1 MTPHLADTPVLES
14 ERHAKGAHEHPATPE
29 ATALAARLAAG
40 IPTLKTERLVLRP
53 SRLDDFPA
61 FADLLASERSRYVG
75 GPMSRDTAWAEFA
88 QLTAGW
94 LLHGHGGWTVELDG
108 ALMGFVL
115 IGIEPGDHEREVGY
129 LLTEEAEGQGIATE
143 AAKAARDFAFA
154 ELGFE
159 TLVSYIDLDNAK
171 SVAVAERLGGC
182 SDKKAEAALD
192 NPMRVYRY
200 PAPTGTHG
208 SRTVN
213 KERGLND

>member
-1 MTPHLADTPVLES
+1 MLN
-14 ERHAKGAHEHPATPE
+14 AHEHPATPK

-40 IPTLKTERLVLRP
+40 IPTLKTKRLVLRP
-53 SRLDDFPA
+53 YRLDDFPA

-75 GPMSRDTAWAEFA
+75 GPMSRRAAWAEFA

-94 LLHGHGGWTVELDG
+94 LLHGHGGWTVERDG

-129 LLTEEAEGQGIATE
+129 LLTEKAEGQGIATE
-143 AAKAARDFAFA
+143 AARAARDFAFA

-182 SDKKAEAALD
+182 RDETAEAALD

-200 PAPTGTHG
+200 PAPTGTRG
-208 SRTVN
+208 SGTMN